1 MEDKKG
7 MTPTHW
13 AKKQNTT
20 EILNLLLENG
30 GMAVTERRKPNSMK
44 PLKEVSVTPEQKNRD
59 NERKIPR
66 RYMLTALREGGY
78 YSPMTDAE
86 FEDFKR
92 QNPQLARYFEVNEE
106 GEDVCPVKELIVPE
120 VPESAPIF
128 DQWEKAAQRMLTT
141 LQKDQKAYIF
151 ANPVDYIALKILDY
165 PSIVKNPMDFHTIK
179 TKLKDQKYQGIGD
192 FMEDMELV
200 FYNCKLYNGTTT
212 EIGQIGVSVQQEYQK
227 LAEQLYFDFYKR

>member
-13 AKKQNTT
+13 AKKQNTN

-30 GMAVTERRKPNSMK
+30 GIAVSEKRKPNSMK

-92 QNPQLARYFEVNEE
+92 
-106 GEDVCPVKELIVPE
+106 
-120 VPESAPIF
+120 
-128 DQWEKAAQRMLTT
+128 
-141 LQKDQKAYIF
+141 
-151 ANPVDYIALKILDY
+151 
-165 PSIVKNPMDFHTIK
+165 
-179 TKLKDQKYQGIGD
+179 
-192 FMEDMELV
+192 
-200 FYNCKLYNGTTT
+200 
-212 EIGQIGVSVQQEYQK
+212 
-227 LAEQLYFDFYKR
+227 